1 MLSVL
6 HSDSAIN
13 QGDSLLTIL
22 CYQIPTQASVQLY
35 IVSSHGNMSSY
46 TAPEDAEVLQKM
58 RWTDFIFSLQIF
70 FFFLPFQTAEHN
82 FFLKAGNAT
91 SVCF

>member
-6 HSDSAIN
+6 YSDSVIN

-22 CYQIPTQASVQLY
+22 CYQIPIQASVQLY
-35 IVSSHGNMSSY
+35 IVSSLGNMSSY
-46 TAPEDAEVLQKM
+46 KASEDAEVWIAKDEM
-58 RWTDFIFSLQIF
+58 DRFHIFIADF
-70 FFFLPFQTAEHN
+70 FFCLFKLLSMI
-82 FFLKAGNAT
+82 FLKAGNAT

>member
-1 MLSVL
+1 ML

-22 CYQIPTQASVQLY
+22 CYQIPTQASVQPY
-35 IVSSHGNMSSY
+35 TVSSHGNMSSY
-46 TAPEDAEVLQKM
+46 TASEDKKFGLQTL

-70 FFFLPFQTAEHN
+70 LSFQTAEYI
-82 FFLKAGNAT
+82 FF
-91 SVCF
+91 